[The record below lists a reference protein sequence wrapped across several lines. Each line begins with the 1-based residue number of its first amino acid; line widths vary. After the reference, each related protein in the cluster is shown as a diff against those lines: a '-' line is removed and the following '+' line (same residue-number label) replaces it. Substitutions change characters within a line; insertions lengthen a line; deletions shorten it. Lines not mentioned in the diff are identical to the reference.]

1 MFYSNLQQKK
11 CYDPLFSAP
20 GEAACPAPHVSTCQ
34 SGAGLR
40 SVSVDRDSGHYSLHT
55 VATGTSAKQQEF

>member
-1 MFYSNLQQKK
+1 MG
-11 CYDPLFSAP
+11 LFSAP
-20 GEAACPAPHVSTCQ
+20 GEAAFPAPHVATCQ

-55 VATGTSAKQQEF
+55 VATVTSAKQQEF